1 MSFLDVQERFAAS
14 LVALREERNMTI
26 DEFCEFCGIGKS
38 SYDYYVRQGGMP
50 TLYTA
55 MVIAD
60 RLGLTLDQLLSA
72 GERRGKRG

>member
-50 TLYTA
+50 TLYTS
-55 MVIAD
+55 MMIAE
-60 RLGLTLDQLLSA
+60 RLGLSLDQLIRA

>member
-50 TLYTA
+50 TLYTS
-55 MVIAD
+55 MMIAE
-60 RLGLTLDQLLSA
+60 RLGLTLDQLIRA
-72 GERRGKRG
+72 GKRRGKHG